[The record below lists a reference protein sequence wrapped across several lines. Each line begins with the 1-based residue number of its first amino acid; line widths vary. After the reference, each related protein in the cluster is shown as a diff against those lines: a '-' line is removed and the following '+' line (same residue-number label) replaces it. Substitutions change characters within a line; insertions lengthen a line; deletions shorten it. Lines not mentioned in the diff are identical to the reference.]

1 MQVIVGAVVL
11 ALLIGL
17 GSGMYIGGYW
27 NEASH
32 SLETIEE
39 QKEEMRVGA
48 AQDKVSAESDT
59 KAVTEQGKIVTVYKD
74 RWHYITKEV
83 PVEVQ
88 VKMDSE
94 CVIPNRF
101 VSLWDSAN
109 QARLP
114 DPSSATDEAPSG
126 IKLSDVSEQKEI
138 ESEICNSNT
147 RQLIGLQGWVKNQH
161 EVFMK

>member
-1 MQVIVGAVVL
+1 MQAIIGVVVL

-17 GSGMYIGGYW
+17 GSGMYIGSHW
-27 NEASH
+27 NEAGH
-32 SLETIEE
+32 SLETIKE
-39 QKEEMRVGA
+39 QKEEIRIDA
-48 AQDKVSAESDT
+48 AQDKVSSESDT

-83 PVEVQ
+83 PVEVTS
-88 VKMDSE
+88 KMDSE

-114 DPSSATDEAPSG
+114 DPASPADEAPSG

-138 ESEICNSNT
+138 ESEICTANT
-147 RQLIGLQGWVKNQH
+147 KQLIGLQEWVTKQH